1 MSEVMGINIVDLVVV
16 LLILLLSIK
25 GLMNGFTKE
34 LLSAIGLIGGLFAAT
49 YFSGQLSEFIY
60 SNLTNALSMNLLK
73 VISTVLI
80 FIVVWYVAN
89 LIGKGIAL
97 TGNSEYLSTTSR
109 LAGMFIK
116 MLALFFI
123 FSLITFALS
132 TKPQVADRFKDTLDK
147 SKLYP
152 LLKNTGATILN
163 MSDAALQQVTA
174 KTDSN
179 DSNAT
184 QAPLAQEQNS
194 TENNA
199 SQVETNTTK

>member
-25 GLMNGFTKE
+25 GLMSGFAKE
-34 LLSAIGLIGGLFAAT
+34 LLNAIGLIGGLFAAT

-60 SNLTNALSMNLLK
+60 SNLTDALSMNLLK

-132 TKPQVADRFKDTLDK
+132 TKPQVAERFKDTLDK

-152 LLKNTGATILN
+152 LLKNTGAAILN
-163 MSDAALQQVTA
+163 MSDVALQHQTSELNN
-174 KTDSN
+174 TE
-179 DSNAT
+179 SNAT
-184 QAPLAQEQNS
+184 QTAVAVEQNS
-194 TENNA
+194 VESNA